1 MEESFRSFTG
11 GLSNVEVVIFVT
23 ENNDT
28 FGIITDD
35 EFLQIRELW
44 HHNRDIILTRW
55 YENKEMN
62 KKNTGYESE
71 NISLFL
77 SPWWKKILYI

>member
-1 MEESFRSFTG
+1 LEESFRSFTG

-35 EFLQIRELW
+35 EFLQIREL
-44 HHNRDIILTRW
+44 
-55 YENKEMN
+55 
-62 KKNTGYESE
+62 
-71 NISLFL
+71 
-77 SPWWKKILYI
+77 